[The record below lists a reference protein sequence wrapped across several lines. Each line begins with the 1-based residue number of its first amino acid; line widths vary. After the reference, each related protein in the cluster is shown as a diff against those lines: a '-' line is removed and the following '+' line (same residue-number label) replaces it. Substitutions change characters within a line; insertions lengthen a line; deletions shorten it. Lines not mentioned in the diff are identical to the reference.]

1 MSSMSRK
8 DTIKKGLNQ
17 ATFPVEPKAFITKVK
32 DYFDSKGVV
41 VSDDLPKVLEKLCL
55 LLNYSI
61 GNPRIGGF
69 LDQRN
74 ILIYPAQTGVGKSV
88 SVQHYVTMLKHESSL
103 IVVNTLKEAM
113 AYCKN
118 INSIRKQT
126 GYANFFASENTGD
139 HNQVL
144 REDKSELVYIQ
155 CLVITHKMFTGLQ
168 SYSKLKID
176 IFKQYKSA
184 PNKDSSARDLIVI
197 DERLSFMTK
206 KVFKFDLLEGI
217 EKFLANTLENS
228 PKFKNDRLF
237 VQYRN
242 SIKAIV
248 ELITEKQLANENK
261 AAFIDRLSLVHKLAD
276 ESLPTNID
284 FESILDLIFTRLDE
298 IDAQISLLKP
308 SKISKISNLQEIKES
323 VDSTL
328 NAFIDIIL
336 TKEEGPGTTH
346 PGDEEIYQ
354 EFAIYKKDI
363 YTVGSLYNKFG
374 TSVVLDATAQV
385 NDFYALTS
393 SNSNSHIDIVE
404 APKIRKYENLTI
416 YKAKGVQ
423 QSANA
428 IFKKDS
434 NVAKENA
441 DWYAQ
446 VVSEILND
454 GDKLLVISFKDFVE
468 GYLSEKYPEKNN
480 VVFTHWGNHVG
491 RNEWSDCNKVILI
504 GWLRF
509 SEEEYIS
516 KLFNASSLGTSDIR
530 MMKHITPDA
539 MKSLQLSE
547 IADNLIQ
554 GAMRCCAR
562 KIATKDS
569 DCKEAS
575 VYLFQDNLDGS
586 DDVINLFESEFP
598 KANIVNWTPKTS
610 RPKSSLPKPQQKKEI
625 VIEYL
630 LEILKSNSTYLRR
643 NLCEKCEIPQSTMNN
658 WLKSGY
664 FKDRLE
670 ELGIYLEKVDGKSE
684 AFKFK

>member
-17 ATFPVEPKAFITKVK
+17 ATFPVEPKVFIKKVK
-32 DYFDSKGVV
+32 NYFDKKEVF

-69 LDQRN
+69 VNQRN
-74 ILIYPAQTGVGKSV
+74 ILIYPAQTGIGKSV

-103 IVVNTLKEAM
+103 IVVNKVEEAIQ
-113 AYCKN
+113 YCKN
-118 INSIRKQT
+118 INTIRKQT
-126 GYANFFASENTGD
+126 GYAKFYASENKCD
-139 HNQVL
+139 DNQVI
-144 REDKSELVYIQ
+144 REDKSELIYIQ
-155 CLVITHKMFTGLQ
+155 CLVITHNMFTRLQ
-168 SYSKLKID
+168 SSSELKID
-176 IFKQYKSA
+176 VFKQYKSA
-184 PNKDSSARDLIVI
+184 PNKDNSARDLIVI
-197 DERLSFMTK
+197 DERLSFMIK
-206 KVFKFDLLEGI
+206 KTFKFNLLEGI
-217 EKFLANTLENS
+217 DKFLTNTLENS
-228 PKFKNDRLF
+228 PKFKNDPLF

-248 ELITEKQLANENK
+248 ELITETQLAYKNQ
-261 AAFIDRLSLVHKLAD
+261 AVFINQLSLVHKLAD

-284 FESILDLIFTRLDE
+284 FESIRDVISKRLDE

-308 SKISKISNLQEIKES
+308 SKISNLKEIKGS
-323 VDSTL
+323 VYNTL
-328 NAFIDIIL
+328 DAFIDIIL
-336 TKEEGPGTTH
+336 TKEEDQDTTN

-354 EFAIYKKDI
+354 EFAIYKKDLYI
-363 YTVGSLYNKFG
+363 VGSLYNRFG

-385 NDFYALTS
+385 NNFYALTS

-416 YKAKGVQ
+416 YKAKGIQ

-428 IFKKDS
+428 IWKKEP
-434 NVAKENA
+434 NVATDNA
-441 DWYAQ
+441 NWYAQ
-446 VVSEILND
+446 VIKEILND
-454 GDKLLVISFKDFVE
+454 GDQLLVISFKGFVDE
-468 GYLSEKYPEKNN
+468 YLSEKFPEKGS
-480 VVFTHWGNHVG
+480 VVFTNWGNHVG
-491 RNEWSDCNKVILI
+491 RNDWKDCNKVMLI
-504 GWLRF
+504 GWYRLP
-509 SEEEYIS
+509 EEEYIS
-516 KLFNASSLGTSDIR
+516 KLLNISSLGTSDLR
-530 MMKHITPDA
+530 TMKHITPDTI
-539 MKSLQLSE
+539 KNLQLSE
-547 IADNLIQ
+547 MADDLIQ

-575 VYLFQDNLDGS
+575 VYLFQDYFDGS

-598 KANIVNWTPKTS
+598 KANIVDWVPKAS
-610 RPKSSLPKPQQKKEI
+610 RARSSLPKPQQKKEI

-643 NLCEKCEIPQSTMNN
+643 NLCEKCEIPQATMTH
-658 WLKSGY
+658 WLKPGY

>member
-1 MSSMSRK
+1 MSRK

-139 HNQVL
+139 DNQVL

-155 CLVITHKMFTGLQ
+155 CLVITHKMFTVLQ
-168 SYSKLKID
+168 SYSKLKTD

-217 EKFLANTLENS
+217 DKFLANTLENS

-261 AAFIDRLSLVHKLAD
+261 AAFIDQLSLEYELEK
-276 ESLPTNID
+276 ESLPARID
-284 FESILDLIFTRLDE
+284 FKAIQDVIFTRLDE

-308 SKISKISNLQEIKES
+308 SKISNLEEIKKS
-323 VDSTL
+323 VYNTL
-328 NAFIDIIL
+328 DAFTDIIL
-336 TKEEGPGTTH
+336 PKEEDPMVTNTGP
-346 PGDEEIYQ
+346 EEIYRD
-354 EFAIYKKDI
+354 FAIYKKDL
-363 YTVGSLYNKFG
+363 YRVGSLYNRFG

-385 NDFYALTS
+385 NNFYALTS
-393 SNSNSHIDIVE
+393 SNSNSHLDIVE

-428 IFKKDS
+428 IFAKDDD
-434 NVAKENA
+434 VAKNNA

-446 VVSEILND
+446 VIKEILND
-454 GDKLLVISFKDFVE
+454 GGKLLVISFKGFVDKH
-468 GYLSEKYPEKNN
+468 LREKFTLEDN

-491 RNEWSDCNKVILI
+491 RNDWKDCNKVLLI

-516 KLFNASSLGTSDIR
+516 KLFNVSSLGTSDIST
-530 MMKHITPDA
+530 MKHITPDA
-539 MKSLQLSE
+539 MKSLQQSQV
-547 IADNLIQ
+547 ADNLIQ

-562 KIATKDS
+562 IIATKDS

-575 VYLFQDNLDGS
+575 VYLFQDTLDGS
-586 DDVINLFESEFP
+586 DYVINLFESEFP
-598 KANIVNWTPKTS
+598 QANTVNWTPKTS

-670 ELGIYLEKVDGKSE
+670 ELGIYLEKVDAKSE

>member
-1 MSSMSRK
+1 MSRK
-8 DTIKKGLNQ
+8 DTIEKGLTK

-32 DYFDSKGVV
+32 NYFDVNDVV
-41 VSDDLPKVLEKLCL
+41 FSDDLPKVLEKLCL

-103 IVVNTLKEAM
+103 IVVNRVEEARE
-113 AYCKN
+113 YCEN

-126 GYANFFASENTGD
+126 GYAKFFASENKNNK
-139 HNQVL
+139 NQIL
-144 REDKSELVYIQ
+144 KNNISELVYVQ
-155 CLVITHKMFTGLQ
+155 CLVITHKMFTELL
-168 SYSKLKID
+168 SNSKRNID
-176 IFKQYKSA
+176 TFKQYKSA
-184 PNKDSSARDLIVI
+184 QDKDASARDLIVI
-197 DERLSFMTK
+197 DERLSFINK
-206 KVFKFDLLEGI
+206 KFLKFDEIEGI
-217 EKFLANTLENS
+217 ENFLADTLEYS
-228 PKFKNDRLF
+228 PKFKNSPLV
-237 VQYRN
+237 VQHRD
-242 SIKAIV
+242 SIKATI

-261 AAFIDRLSLVHKLAD
+261 AAFIEQLSLEYELEKK
-276 ESLPTNID
+276 SLPARID
-284 FESILDLIFTRLDE
+284 FEAIQVVIFTRLDD

-308 SKISKISNLQEIKES
+308 SKITNLKKIKDRVEAAL
-323 VDSTL
+323 DT
-328 NAFIDIIL
+328 FIDITL
-336 TKEEGPGTTH
+336 QKEEDPMVTNTGP
-346 PGDEEIYQ
+346 EEIYR
-354 EFAIYKKDI
+354 EFAIYQKDL
-363 YTVGSLYNKFG
+363 YKVGSLYNKFG

-385 NDFYALTS
+385 NKFYALSS

-428 IFKKDS
+428 IFTKDS
-434 NVAKENA
+434 DVAKKNA

-446 VVSEILND
+446 VIAEILND
-454 GDKLLVISFKDFVE
+454 GDKLLVISFKVFVDD
-468 GYLSEKYPEKNN
+468 YLSKKFPEKGS
-480 VVFTHWGNHVG
+480 VVFTNWGNHVG
-491 RNEWSDCNKVILI
+491 RNDWKDCNKVMLI
-504 GWLRF
+504 GWFRLP
-509 SEEEYIS
+509 EEEYIS
-516 KLFNASSLGTSDIR
+516 KLFNISSLGTSDLR
-530 MMKHITPDA
+530 TMKHITPDA
-539 MKSLQLSE
+539 IKSLRLSE
-547 IADNLIQ
+547 IADDLIQ

-569 DCKEAS
+569 DCQAAS
-575 VYLFQDNLDGS
+575 VYLFQDYFDGS

-598 KANIVNWTPKTS
+598 KANIVDWAPKAS
-610 RPKSSLPKPQQKKEI
+610 RARSSLPKPQQKKEI

-643 NLCEKCEIPQSTMNN
+643 NLCEKCEIPQATMNN

-670 ELGIYLEKVDGKSE
+670 ELGIYLEKVDAKSE

>member
-1 MSSMSRK
+1 
-8 DTIKKGLNQ
+8 
-17 ATFPVEPKAFITKVK
+17 
-32 DYFDSKGVV
+32 
-41 VSDDLPKVLEKLCL
+41 L
-55 LLNYSI
+55 L
-61 GNPRIGGF
+61 
-69 LDQRN
+69 
-74 ILIYPAQTGVGKSV
+74 T
-88 SVQHYVTMLKHESSL
+88 
-103 IVVNTLKEAM
+103 
-113 AYCKN
+113 
-118 INSIRKQT
+118 
-126 GYANFFASENTGD
+126 
-139 HNQVL
+139 
-144 REDKSELVYIQ
+144 
-155 CLVITHKMFTGLQ
+155 
-168 SYSKLKID
+168 
-176 IFKQYKSA
+176 
-184 PNKDSSARDLIVI
+184 
-197 DERLSFMTK
+197 
-206 KVFKFDLLEGI
+206 
-217 EKFLANTLENS
+217 
-228 PKFKNDRLF
+228 
-237 VQYRN
+237 
-242 SIKAIV
+242 
-248 ELITEKQLANENK
+248 
-261 AAFIDRLSLVHKLAD
+261 LAD
-276 ESLPTNID
+276 I
-284 FESILDLIFTRLDE
+284 IFT
-298 IDAQISLLKP
+298 S
-308 SKISKISNLQEIKES
+308 
-323 VDSTL
+323 
-328 NAFIDIIL
+328 
-336 TKEEGPGTTH
+336 EEGSDTAYARC
-346 PGDEEIYQ
+346 EESYQ
-354 EFAIYKKDI
+354 DFAIYKKDL
-363 YTVGSLYNKFG
+363 YRVGSLYNKFG

-385 NDFYALTS
+385 NNFYALTS

-468 GYLSEKYPEKNN
+468 GYLSEKYPEKDN

-610 RPKSSLPKPQQKKEI
+610 RPKSSLSKANQKKEG
-625 VIEYL
+625 VIEHL
-630 LEILKSNSTYLRR
+630 FERSKSQNSYLRSD
-643 NLCEKCEIPQSTMNN
+643 LCNECNITKPTMSR